1 MAPKTVTALC
11 SGARPRSVCS
21 GAHGES
27 SSFSAMQHE
36 YLAGVPWV
44 AWSST
49 CGRRPNALIEPS
61 LMARP
66 IVAYF
71 FWRVFGIGHD
81 HAWIS
86 IGAPIVIAVTLSLVL
101 MVFPLLIAERRLAR
115 RN

>member
-1 MAPKTVTALC
+1 VGLSLGGFAYMAVALAYV
-11 SGARPRSVCS
+11 GTIM
-21 GAHGES
+21 
-27 SSFSAMQHE
+27 F
-36 YLAGVPWV
+36 
-44 AWSST
+44 
-49 CGRRPNALIEPS
+49 